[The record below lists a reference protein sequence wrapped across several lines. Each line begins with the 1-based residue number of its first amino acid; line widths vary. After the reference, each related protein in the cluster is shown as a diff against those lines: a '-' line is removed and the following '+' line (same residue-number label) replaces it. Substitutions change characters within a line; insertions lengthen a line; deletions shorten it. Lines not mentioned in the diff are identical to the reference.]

1 MGHITI
7 VLKPNLA
14 ESKRY
19 YFCLRNNYYMFGS
32 AQVIM
37 YLSHYILYAERQYQY
52 TYLLYSHFKWV
63 YRSHVGLHFHL
74 LPIFIVS
81 EQLREIRLV

>member
-32 AQVIM
+32 ALVIM
-37 YLSHYILYAERQYQY
+37 YLSHYVCICRKTVSIRL
-52 TYLLYSHFKWV
+52 
-63 YRSHVGLHFHL
+63 
-74 LPIFIVS
+74 FIVT
-81 EQLREIRLV
+81 LNGYIGLMLV

>member
-14 ESKRY
+14 ERLRY

-37 YLSHYILYAERQYQY
+37 YLSHYICIFRKAVSIHLFIATLIGSIGPMLVCTF
-52 TYLLYSHFKWV
+52 TYSPFLL
-63 YRSHVGLHFHL
+63 
-74 LPIFIVS
+74 
-81 EQLREIRLV
+81 